1 MEAACVAGADAV
13 KFQTWKPGEVTGRF
27 AFKVPYLQLST
38 PDEETRFELS
48 ARLCLSYDTFREIR
62 RHCDSVGIEF
72 MSTPDG
78 FESLDFLVNELDMRR
93 IKVGSTEL
101 NHIGF
106 LEAVGA
112 KRGPDVLS

>member
-1 MEAACVAGADAV
+1 MKQLNDQVLVIAEAGVNHNGDLAIAKQLIEAARVAGADAV

-72 MSTPDG
+72 MSTP
-78 FESLDFLVNELDMRR
+78 RR
-93 IKVGSTEL
+93 V
-101 NHIGF
+101 
-106 LEAVGA
+106 
-112 KRGPDVLS
+112 